1 MAATISFVLEPP
13 PGLRRD
19 LLQRA
24 EAGPKGSAQILK
36 DPASGEFF
44 RLAEVE
50 AFITQQLDGH
60 T

>member
-1 MAATISFVLEPP
+1 
-13 PGLRRD
+13 